1 MVRSTLL
8 VVSSFTVQQAP
19 MSQPERDTRK
29 GFLSRL
35 RTGLGRTREAIAG
48 GLADLLGRPVVVD
61 DDLLDEIETILLS
74 ADVGIEPCQQ
84 LMHDLR
90 QRVARKE
97 AHDGAAVMAA
107 LKRAMVE
114 LLTPVEAPL
123 TLPAPGQETQLILM
137 VGINGAGKTTTIGKL
152 AQRFKRE
159 GRSVMLAAG
168 DTFRAAAIEQLE
180 RWGERND
187 VPVVA
192 QHSGADSAS
201 VVFDAFQ
208 SAKARGVDLLLADTA
223 GRLHTQ
229 VGLMDELKK
238 VRRVA
243 AKLDA
248 NAPQHVLLVLDASIG
263 QNAILQA
270 EQFHAA
276 VGVTGLVITK
286 LDGTAKGGVVFAIA
300 AKLALPV
307 HFIGVGESADDL
319 REFEAEAFVDAL
331 LGDWPAS

>member
-1 MVRSTLL
+1 
-8 VVSSFTVQQAP
+8 
-19 MSQPERDTRK
+19 MSQAERDTRK

-35 RTGLGRTREAIAG
+35 RSGLGRTREAIAG

-61 DDLLDEIETILLS
+61 DDLLDEIESILLS
-74 ADVGIEPCQQ
+74 ADVGIESCEQ
-84 LMHDLR
+84 LMAGLR
-90 QRVARKE
+90 HRVARKE
-97 AHDGAAVMAA
+97 ANDGAAVMAS
-107 LKRAMVE
+107 LKAAMVE
-114 LLTPVEAPL
+114 LLAPVAAPL
-123 TLPAPGQETQLILM
+123 ELPSPGSATHLILM

-152 AQRFKRE
+152 AQRFKGE

-168 DTFRAAAIEQLE
+168 DTFRAAAVEQLE

-187 VPVVA
+187 VPVIS
-192 QHSGADSAS
+192 QHAGADSAS

-208 SAKARGVDLLLADTA
+208 SAKARGVDVLLADTA

-229 VGLMDELKK
+229 VGLMEELKK

-243 AKLDA
+243 AKLDPQ
-248 NAPQHVLLVLDASIG
+248 APQHVLLVLDASIG
-263 QNAILQA
+263 QNAIIQA

-276 VGVTGLVITK
+276 VGVTGLVVTK

-300 AKLALPV
+300 HRLGLPV

-319 REFEAEAFVDAL
+319 REFEAQTFVDAL